1 VDNKPR
7 PTACHFAVQLKAFG
21 DFVIALWTIRRVR
34 GLTPNSAP
42 LQLLAGQHLR
52 DLASALGVE
61 RDVLFVP
68 SGHGLP
74 AAFDFRRRGVLQ
86 GVASLLRLRA
96 SLRGLPRGCRLI
108 FDEVFWRENF
118 IAAPYARNPLLS
130 APNVYIAF
138 TETLRLLGFDIPQVP
153 AAASLPLPRRPL
165 QGLVR
170 LFPSSRNEDKCIP
183 AAVTA
188 RLVDQLSQAG
198 MRCEVIELAGEG
210 VKLPAGLPVRHLE
223 RNFGSL
229 IEAVSGSDLVV
240 TADSLPGHLA
250 EYFGL
255 PAYVISPRPN
265 AYWLPLSCFV
275 DNAWSLF
282 HDEQSLPKW
291 LSERTGSG

>member
-1 VDNKPR
+1 M
-7 PTACHFAVQLKAFG
+7 
-21 DFVIALWTIRRVR
+21 
-34 GLTPNSAP
+34 TPDSGAP

-61 RDVLFVP
+61 RDILFVP

-74 AAFDFRRRGVLQ
+74 AAFDFKRRGLLQ
-86 GVASLLRLRA
+86 GFASLLKLRA

-108 FDEVFWRENF
+108 FDEVLWRQNF
-118 IAAPYARNPLLS
+118 IAAPYARAALLG

-153 AAASLPLPRRPL
+153 AASLPMPRQPL
-165 QGLVR
+165 QGLAR

-198 MRCEVIELAGEG
+198 MSCEVIELAGEG

-291 LSERTGSG
+291 LSERTGPGCGAR